1 MSTNLFTAEQEAF
14 LRNNGIDTS
23 QPVFPLSCRIAA
35 KTMEFQDIID
45 NYCNALVKKIS
56 GGYESEEEHKKKY
69 LKQLI
74 FGGGYH
80 FHIISFLVL
89 ALIIGTILGFIIQI
103 KMGYSLLHLT
113 DGELA
118 FCRGMRYT
126 VIALCFVIFN
136 ALSLFGYLSKNR
148 ENIYNEMEQFRSEV
162 SHYHNTMKDYEE
174 NNDTNSEKLKMFR
187 DIMKIISADREAIP
201 EKYWEWGSLFLSYY
215 NDRKA
220 NNVSEAIR
228 VLEEEQHRYRVESEM
243 ERQTQL
249 ANQANIAAQEA
260 LQTARSAQTSASI
273 AVGIANSN
281 DYHPNNHY

>member
-14 LRNNGIDTS
+14 LRNNGVDTS
-23 QPVFPLSCRIAA
+23 LPVFPLSCRIAA

-80 FHIISFLVL
+80 FHIILFLVL
-89 ALIIGTILGFIIQI
+89 ALIIGTIAGIMLKVKVGFGVFRI
-103 KMGYSLLHLT
+103 SEE
-113 DGELA
+113 DLA
-118 FCRGMRYT
+118 FCKIMRY
-126 VIALCFVIFN
+126 VFIILSFVILN
-136 ALSLFGYLSKNR
+136 AGSLFSYLFKNR
-148 ENIYNEMEQFRSEV
+148 KNIDMEMKQFRSEV

-174 NNDTNSEKLKMFR
+174 NNDSNSEKLKMFR

-228 VLEEEQHRYRVESEM
+228 VFEEEQHRYRVESEM
-243 ERQTQL
+243 ERQTEL
-249 ANQANIAAQEA
+249 ANQANIAAQQA
-260 LQTARSAQTSASI
+260 LQTARSAQASASV

-281 DYHPNNHY
+281 DHYQQNRY